1 MIVGNKVEPT
11 GYSSYHDKL
20 FIYKVLQFDIMIKFI
35 DEVLNNPIDIIIMTI
50 SGGRTTL
57 KFL

>member
-35 DEVLNNPIDIIIMTI
+35 DEVFEILNNPIDIIIGNYSI
-50 SGGRTTL
+50 IIP
-57 KFL
+57 

>member
-35 DEVLNNPIDIIIMTI
+35 DEVQHFKFFQYNIKIMI
-50 SGGRTTL
+50 
-57 KFL
+57 